1 VLDYCEVF
9 DEDLSKNKDLAFK
22 AYLRRG
28 MANKFKR
35 DFDLAHA
42 DFIEAQKIQP
52 EGDTSCEKLIKQNEE
67 EREY

>member
-1 VLDYCEVF
+1 
-9 DEDLSKNKDLAFK
+9 
-22 AYLRRG
+22 

-52 EGDTSCEKLIKQNEE
+52 EGDTSCDKLIKQNEE